1 MAVASAFLL
10 TNAVPAHAAK
20 VPTEPRELARVNGEG
35 GSYVVWLESP
45 NGEVDV
51 AVATAYPHRPVV
63 APRFMQTHTPSEIF
77 LAVVAWRQ
85 AMPELLESEQLL
97 SVEEETRVLL
107 QRENADE
114 LAGVNLDFPRE
125 VQSLAHPR
133 QLHHLLLQVLGGKLH
148 LSGASPAISVMA
160 CA

>member
-51 AVATAYPHRPVV
+51 AVASSTAAWTVWGRHGVTSRPHARC
-63 APRFMQTHTPSEIF
+63 FGH
-77 LAVVAWRQ
+77 
-85 AMPELLESEQLL
+85 
-97 SVEEETRVLL
+97 SV
-107 QRENADE
+107 
-114 LAGVNLDFPRE
+114 P
-125 VQSLAHPR
+125 
-133 QLHHLLLQVLGGKLH
+133 
-148 LSGASPAISVMA
+148 
-160 CA
+160 